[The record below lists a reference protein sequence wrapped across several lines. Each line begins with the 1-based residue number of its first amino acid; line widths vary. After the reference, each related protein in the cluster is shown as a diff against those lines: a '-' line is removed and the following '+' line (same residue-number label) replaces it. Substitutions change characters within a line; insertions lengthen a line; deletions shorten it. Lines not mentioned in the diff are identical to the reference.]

1 MIYDLNDNPLS
12 SGELTVESGEVKT
25 LTVKID
31 CEPNQFLRAETVFD
45 LAVEGKQQSESS
57 YTDLEAAG
65 LNLTTWQGARE
76 TFLIRLTAGTVT
88 EITEHAFALKVG
100 L

>member
-1 MIYDLNDNPLS
+1 MIYDLDDNPLS

-25 LTVKID
+25 LTVNID
-31 CEPNQFLRAETVFD
+31 CEPSQFLRAETVSD
-45 LAVEGKQQSESS
+45 LTVEGKQQGESS
-57 YTDLEAAG
+57 YTNLETGG
-65 LNLTTWQGARE
+65 LDLTTWQGARD
-76 TFLIRLTAGTVT
+76 TFFIRLTAGAVT